1 MIDRIAKE
9 VRSKIMRSVKSK
21 NTKPELLVR
30 KILTQA
36 GYRYRLHVKDIL
48 GKPDIV
54 FKGKGKL
61 IFIHGCFWHGHSNC
75 SRGAA
80 ADSEFW
86 REKIKGNIMRDKY
99 VLDRLE
105 RDEWAVLIIWE
116 CELRN
121 VELVKNKLSNFL
133 DC

>member
-1 MIDRIAKE
+1 
-9 VRSKIMRSVKSK
+9 
-21 NTKPELLVR
+21 
-30 KILTQA
+30 
-36 GYRYRLHVKDIL
+36 
-48 GKPDIV
+48 
-54 FKGKGKL
+54 
-61 IFIHGCFWHGHSNC
+61 
-75 SRGAA
+75 
-80 ADSEFW
+80 
-86 REKIKGNIMRDKY
+86 MRDKY